1 MKLEFDTCQELIQE
15 CKAGSQVAFKEI
27 FYMYRSYAYNLIYKI
42 TGSRGEHEDLLQ
54 EVFFQ
59 IYLSLKGFQGDSS
72 FKTWFHRVVI
82 NTCTAHWR
90 RQQAAKRISPNQL
103 TSTEDLDFELSHKEM
118 NHGKAYELK
127 NLVEKAL
134 DTLDDKLRVPMVLNI
149 YSELD
154 LSEIAGILGIPEGSV
169 KSRLFTARKKI
180 REYLDSVDEELD

>member
-1 MKLEFDTCQELIQE
+1 MKPEFDQTTELIEQA
-15 CKAGSQVAFKEI
+15 KSGNQAAFKEI
-27 FYMYRSYAYNLIYKI
+27 FRMYRSYAYNLIYKI
-42 TGSRGEHEDLLQ
+42 TGHKGEHEDLLQ

-59 IYLSLKGFQGDSS
+59 IYLSLKTFQGDSS

-90 RQQAAKRISPNQL
+90 RQQAAKRISPNQT
-103 TSTEDLDFELSHKEM
+103 TSMDDLEYEIAHRGMS
-118 NHGKAYELK
+118 HGKNYELK

-134 DTLDDKLRVPMVLNI
+134 DTLDDRLRIPVVLNI

-154 LSEIAGILGIPEGSV
+154 LNEIAGILSIPEGSV

-180 REYLDSVDEELD
+180 REYLDSVDS

>member
-1 MKLEFDTCQELIQE
+1 MKTDFDTCQELLDE
-15 CKAGSQVAFKEI
+15 CKAGSQIAFKEI

-59 IYLSLKGFQGDSS
+59 IYLSLKTFQGQSS

-90 RQQAAKRISPNQL
+90 RQQAAKRINPNKL
-103 TSTEDLDFELSHKEM
+103 TSTEDLDYELPHKDMSHA
-118 NHGKAYELK
+118 KALELK
-127 NLVEKAL
+127 NLVEKSL
-134 DTLDDKLRVPMVLNI
+134 ETLDDKLRVPLVLNI

-154 LSEIAGILGIPEGSV
+154 LNEIAGILGIPEGSV

-180 REYLDSVDEELD
+180 REYLDSIEE